1 MKHQQQILTKPWKPC
16 AQSMNK
22 NLTLWPN
29 HLPNLHQNVVNM
41 FLIVNRATVTI
52 PTIFELSSSHAR
64 ATPIKFT
71 KQEWVSQL
79 VREWVSQ
86 WVTSIP
92 NDRTRVRLEKKEKDN
107 CCSCSLFDRYPKTCG
122 VLCNIF
128 ALHYFWMTFNN
139 HGWIWN
145 VSRKP
150 PTTFIWKQNKMSLQ
164 AMPDHLNRSFCKLQ
178 LNYNVND
185 STWKD
190 KDSACSGKINKSQ
203 SCC

>member
-71 KQEWVSQL
+71 KQEWVS
-79 VREWVSQ
+79 ESVSQ
-86 WVTSIP
+86 WVSESVSDKHCQWSDSGPI
-92 NDRTRVRLEKKEKDN
+92 KKEEDN
-107 CCSCSLFDRYPKTCG
+107 FNLIT
-122 VLCNIF
+122 VLIILNCNSIN
-128 ALHYFWMTFNN
+128 AQ
-139 HGWIWN
+139 
-145 VSRKP
+145 VAR
-150 PTTFIWKQNKMSLQ
+150 
-164 AMPDHLNRSFCKLQ
+164 D
-178 LNYNVND
+178 
-185 STWKD
+185 TWKYCIFT
-190 KDSACSGKINKSQ
+190 SNCSHEFCWSD
-203 SCC
+203 

>member
-71 KQEWVSQL
+71 KQEWVS
-79 VREWVSQ
+79 EWVSQ
-86 WVTSIP
+86 LGSESVSDKHSQWSDSGPIKIDTKYHSDCSVTFVQLCYSQFTRLGCMEFRPQKSGAKTMYNLEFLSHNLRSI
-92 NDRTRVRLEKKEKDN
+92 
-107 CCSCSLFDRYPKTCG
+107 
-122 VLCNIF
+122 
-128 ALHYFWMTFNN
+128 
-139 HGWIWN
+139 
-145 VSRKP
+145 
-150 PTTFIWKQNKMSLQ
+150 
-164 AMPDHLNRSFCKLQ
+164 KLT
-178 LNYNVND
+178 
-185 STWKD
+185 SD
-190 KDSACSGKINKSQ
+190 KDGSIVGRGFGVIGC
-203 SCC
+203 